1 MNNPVQKK
9 REPWR
14 IVVGL
19 VGVAFIVFLW
29 IKKDVWSTYAS
40 LPREQ
45 AIPLIVTT
53 LAVTLVKVAVM
64 TGGILLVKW
73 LIGKLASRG
82 KAQ

>member
-1 MNNPVQKK
+1 MNNPAQKK

>member
-1 MNNPVQKK
+1 MNNPAKKK

-73 LIGKLASRG
+73 LIGKLANRG